1 MAKVLVA
8 DDEQSICDAFSAFL
22 THEGHTALTASTGAD
37 AVSLVAGERPDAMFL
52 DVRMPGNENLEA
64 LREIKSLN
72 PELPV
77 IVMTAHGTLDTALEA
92 MRLQAFDYIGKPVEL
107 AKARELLS
115 RALHYSRTETHTD
128 GLAELPAGDGLPRL
142 VGQSPAMQ
150 EVYKMMGLLTA
161 NDLSVLITGES
172 GVGKELVAHGI
183 HDNSAR
189 ADQPFVAVNCAAI
202 PEGLIESE
210 LFGHE
215 KGAFTSAHEKRV
227 GRFEAAS
234 QGTLFLDEV
243 SELPV
248 HLQSKL
254 LRVLQERS
262 FERVGSG
269 ESHPFRARLIAACN
283 SNLEEEMQAG
293 RFRED
298 LYHRLNLATLTI
310 PPLRERKT
318 DIAIL
323 AGHFLRVA
331 NEEVGKHLSAVDDD
345 ALELLEAYPWPGNV
359 RELEHTIKRAALVAR
374 GNAITIHD
382 IDGELLQQDPDSRA
396 GSRDELRSLVR
407 AWAERA
413 FASSI
418 DGPDEPDGSDD
429 DNRYQDIVRCVEEE
443 IIAAALARTGGNQV
457 AASRFL
463 GLNRTTLRSKLRKP
477 AE

>member
-1 MAKVLVA
+1 MAKILVA

-22 THEGHTALTASTGAD
+22 THEGHTALTASTGAE
-37 AVSLVAGERPDAMFL
+37 AITLVSKQSPDAMFL

-64 LREIKSLN
+64 LREIKKLH

-107 AKARELLS
+107 SRARELLR
-115 RALHYSRTETHTD
+115 RALHLSQPDAAASTII
-128 GLAELPAGDGLPRL
+128 ELPEGDGLPRL

-150 EVYKMMGLLTA
+150 EVFKMMSLLCA

-183 HDNSAR
+183 HDNSQR
-189 ADQPFVAVNCAAI
+189 ADQPFIAVNCAAI
-202 PEGLIESE
+202 PDGLIETE

-215 KGAFTSAHEKRV
+215 KGAFTSAHDMRV
-227 GRFEAAS
+227 GRFEAAGN
-234 QGTLFLDEV
+234 GTLFLDEV
-243 SELPV
+243 SELPL

-254 LRVLQERS
+254 LRVLQERN

-269 ESHPFRARLIAACN
+269 ATHPFRARLIAA
-283 SNLEEEMQAG
+283 SNRDLEDETRAG

-318 DIAIL
+318 DVAIL

-331 NEEVGKHLSAVDDD
+331 NEEVGKSISGIDRD
-345 ALELLEAYPWPGNV
+345 ALERLEAYAWPGNV

-374 GNAITIHD
+374 GTAISVHD
-382 IDGELLQQDPDSRA
+382 IDIDFADSDSGPGVA
-396 GSRDELRSLVR
+396 TRDELRSMVR
-407 AWAERA
+407 AWADRA
-413 FASSI
+413 FASFI
-418 DGPDEPDGSDD
+418 GDDPGPD
-429 DNRYQDIVRCVEEE
+429 DNARYQEILRCVEEE
-443 IIAAALARTGGNQV
+443 VVAAALARTGGNQV
-457 AASRFL
+457 AASKFL
-463 GLNRTTLRSKLRKP
+463 GLSRTTLRSKIRTFG
-477 AE
+477 E